1 MAIIRTLHDFL
12 GKKLYPKTV
21 TKAVYDVNGNRL
33 DVILEEMKTK
43 GNDIYSE
50 QEIDTGKKWID
61 GKTIYRKCYKITADN
76 INILNEEE
84 GTMLVDS
91 LPNLDTITYGI
102 SSTVANNV
110 VNNENVRAVMMT
122 PYIELI
128 NGDLCTYFTV
138 PKDIISEVNVIVE
151 YTKL

>member
-76 INILNEEE
+76 INILSAEER
-84 GTMLVDS
+84 LVLIDS
-91 LPNLDTITYGI
+91 LPNLETITYGSNSI
-102 SSTVANNV
+102 VATSEDNV
-110 VNNENVRAVMMT
+110 KT
-122 PYIELI
+122 IILLPYIELI
-128 NGDLCTYFTV
+128 DGDLCSYVTV
-138 PKDIISEVNVIVE
+138 PIDIISEMNAIVE

>member
-21 TKAVYDVNGNRL
+21 TKAIYDKNGKRL
-33 DVILEEMKTK
+33 DTILEEMKSNGN

-76 INILNEEE
+76 INLLSGEERLI
-84 GTMLVDS
+84 LVDS
-91 LPNLDTITYGI
+91 LPNLETITYGV
-102 SSTVANNV
+102 SSTVANDTDVKMNMV
-110 VNNENVRAVMMT
+110 L
-122 PYIELI
+122 PYIELM
-128 NGDLCTYFTV
+128 NGNLCAYFTV
-138 PKDIISEVNVIVE
+138 PIELISEVNVIVE

>member
-76 INILNEEE
+76 INILSEVERLI
-84 GTMLVDS
+84 LVDS
-91 LPNLDTITYGI
+91 LPNLETITYGI
-102 SSTVANNV
+102 SSTVANDNDAKSIMV
-110 VNNENVRAVMMT
+110 LPFIQLMDGGLCAHFT
-122 PYIELI
+122 FPIEL
-128 NGDLCTYFTV
+128 
-138 PKDIISEVNVIVE
+138 ISEVNVIVE